1 MEISLGGLTQNLEAS
16 EIATLLQLYYNKD
29 RVVKENDEPNFNE
42 EILHSLL
49 DKNLVLTSLISG
61 ESIISLT
68 DEGLGI
74 CGSIMLDRI
83 QNKDIE
89 FKTEIQLIPQRIVS
103 CLIKRVMWN
112 DTITKENGQIDE
124 ITKPYALDESI
135 WYERV
140 MLNDER
146 MRLSLNKLYSILEEF
161 DFIKTTNGE
170 QWCSPE
176 VENYL
181 KDQYKNVMDLTWTE
195 EDSLK
200 YYYFFY
206 IYAQDQKNLI
216 DFTGDGEQLR
226 SIFFNENSNTSDY
239 WLAINKSDPQTFI
252 LSLALSEKRAIGF
265 LEEMRVKDIVSE
277 RYYPMSSFS
286 SFGEEDKIFVIK
298 DIKGYM
304 DFIAK
309 KFLTSVV
316 DSLLK

>member
-1 MEISLGGLTQNLEAS
+1 MEINLGGLIQNLEAS

-29 RVVKENDEPNFNE
+29 RVVKGNDETNFNE
-42 EILHSLL
+42 GILHSLL

-74 CGSIMLDRI
+74 CGSMMLDRI
-83 QNKDIE
+83 KTKDIE
-89 FKTEIQLIPQRIVS
+89 FKTEIQIIPQRIVS

-140 MLNDER
+140 LLNDER
-146 MRLSLNKLYSILEEF
+146 MRLSLNKLYSILEDF
-161 DFIKTTNGE
+161 DFIKTTDGE

-226 SIFFNENSNTSDY
+226 SMFFSEGAISTDY
-239 WLAINKSDPQTFI
+239 WTGSNQTGPHTM
-252 LSLALSEKRAIGF
+252 LSSLGVSEKRAIGF
-265 LEEMRVKDIVSE
+265 LEEMQVKDIVSE

-298 DIKGYM
+298 DIKDYM
-304 DFIAK
+304 DFISK
-309 KFLTSVV
+309 KFLTPVV